1 MPEMSSILQFLQW
14 MTLSGVLIVLA
25 YVDRL
30 YRELNHITSG
40 PVRENLDE
48 FSGRIERRLSS
59 DRRRG
64 ASSFSMLVRLWLAL
78 TAVAAAHDIFQGSGT
93 RAAMAAELLFLLG
106 AEVVI
111 GMHFLPALLVV
122 RTRSRWLIPL
132 IPFLRLLVLLI
143 LPVEATLHFFI
154 NMLRLAEDEEGAAT
168 DDNQEAI
175 EALVEKATEE
185 GIIEHDEARLIEQV
199 MEFGDKRVSV
209 LMTPR
214 PDIVAIRAD
223 ASLEELRRLL
233 VERKHSRIPIFEA
246 NLDDIVGVALARDIL
261 NFHEADAAQHT
272 VRELV
277 RPVLFVPETKLG
289 SELLK
294 EMQRKN
300 QQMAICVDEYGS
312 TAGIVTAEDLI
323 EEIVGEMG
331 DERRQPAPDV
341 VREPSGSLV
350 LRGSLPLGRLQE
362 LFGVEWDESLEN
374 EGATTIAGL
383 MNRVAG
389 HVPAAG
395 ETLEFGGILFDIVE
409 ANQRKVLRVRA
420 RRNPKVTA
428 PVAASR

>member
-1 MPEMSSILQFLQW
+1 MSSVLQFLQW
-14 MTLSGVLIVLA
+14 IALSGVLVILA

-30 YRELNHITSG
+30 YRELGHITSG

-48 FSGRIERRLSS
+48 FTGRIERRLSS
-59 DRRRG
+59 NRRRG

-93 RAAMAAELLFLLG
+93 RAEMAAELVFLLG

-132 IPFLRLLVLLI
+132 VPFLRLLVLLI
-143 LPVEATLHFFI
+143 LPVEATLHFFG
-154 NMLRLAEDEEGAAT
+154 NMLRLAEEEESPAAA
-168 DDNQEAI
+168 DNQEAI
-175 EALVEKATEE
+175 EAFVEQATEE

-199 MEFGDKRVSV
+199 VEFGDKRVSV

-214 PDIVAIRAD
+214 PDIVAIRAT

-233 VERKHSRIPIFEA
+233 VEKKHSRILVFE
-246 NLDDIVGVALARDIL
+246 NDLDDIIGVALARDIL
-261 NFHEADAAQHT
+261 NFREQDAAQHT

-374 EGATTIAGL
+374 EGATTVAGL

-420 RRNPKVTA
+420 RRNPQVA
-428 PVAASR
+428 SPVAVPR

>member
-1 MPEMSSILQFLQW
+1 MSSILQFLQW
-14 MTLSGVLIVLA
+14 VALSGGLVVLA

-48 FSGRIERRLSS
+48 FSRRIERRLSS
-59 DRRRG
+59 NRRRG

-78 TAVAAAHDIFQGSGT
+78 TAVAATHDIFQGTGT

-111 GMHFLPALLVV
+111 GMHFLPALLMV

-154 NMLRLAEDEEGAAT
+154 NMLRLAEDEEGAAA

-233 VERKHSRIPIFEA
+233 VEKKHSRIPVFEA
-246 NLDDIVGVALARDIL
+246 DLDDVVGVALARDIL

-312 TAGIVTAEDLI
+312 TAGVVTAEDLI

-341 VREPSGSLV
+341 VREPSGSLM

-362 LFGVEWDESLEN
+362 LFGVEWDEPLEN
-374 EGATTIAGL
+374 EGATTVAGL

>member
-1 MPEMSSILQFLQW
+1 MSSFLQFLQW
-14 MTLSGVLIVLA
+14 AVLSGGLVGLA

-40 PVRENLDE
+40 PVRENLDI
-48 FSGRIERRLSS
+48 FSERIERRLSVN
-59 DRRRG
+59 RRRG
-64 ASSFSMLVRLWLAL
+64 ASSFSMLARLWLAL
-78 TAVAAAHDIFQGSGT
+78 TAVVAAHDIFQGAGT
-93 RAAMAAELLFLLG
+93 RAGMAAELLFMLG
-106 AEVVI
+106 AEVVT

-122 RTRSRWLIPL
+122 RTRSKWLIPL
-132 IPFLRLLVLLI
+132 VPFLRALVLLI
-143 LPVEATLHFFI
+143 MPVEATLHFFV
-154 NMLRLAEDEEGAAT
+154 NMLRLAEEEESEET
-168 DDNQEAI
+168 PDNQEAI

-185 GIIEHDEARLIEQV
+185 GIIEHDEARLIEQM
-199 MEFGDKRVSV
+199 MEFGDKRISV

-223 ASLEELRRLL
+223 ASLEELRGLL
-233 VERKHSRIPIFEA
+233 VEKKHSRIPVFETD
-246 NLDDIVGVALARDIL
+246 LDDVIGVALARDIL

-350 LRGSLPLGRLQE
+350 VRGSLPLGRLQK

-389 HVPAAG
+389 HVPEAG
-395 ETLEFGGILFDIVE
+395 ETLEFGGILFDIIE

-420 RRNPKVTA
+420 RRNPQVSA
-428 PVAASR
+428 SVAASR